1 MKTIPMEFLEGRTL
15 SKHLLEKY
23 SKNPA
28 GWSFTMFPSS
38 KEDSRFFGALVS
50 GPDETWQLKIDSIF
64 KPNPMMLGTKV
75 EVDPSR
81 VKPLGP
87 VPYGYRKIDRSL
99 IRQLVKA
106 LEEEAREDGRRMD
119 LGRILG
125 PIDPVVPKSG
135 EAYAEGP
142 IVLTGRESAGI
153 SDVQKQLEDRL
164 SSELRKLMRN
174 RYQSYG

>member
-1 MKTIPMEFLEGRTL
+1 
-15 SKHLLEKY
+15 
-23 SKNPA
+23 
-28 GWSFTMFPSS
+28 MFPSS
-38 KEDSRFFGALVS
+38 KEDSGFFGALVS

-87 VPYGYRKIDRSL
+87 VPYGYRKIDRPL
-99 IRQLVKA
+99 IRQLMKA

-135 EAYAEGP
+135 ETYAEGP

>member
-1 MKTIPMEFLEGRTL
+1 
-15 SKHLLEKY
+15 
-23 SKNPA
+23 
-28 GWSFTMFPSS
+28 MFPSS
-38 KEDSRFFGALVS
+38 KEDSGFFGALVS

-142 IVLTGRESAGI
+142 FVLTGRESAGI
-153 SDVQKQLEDRL
+153 SDEQKQLEDRL